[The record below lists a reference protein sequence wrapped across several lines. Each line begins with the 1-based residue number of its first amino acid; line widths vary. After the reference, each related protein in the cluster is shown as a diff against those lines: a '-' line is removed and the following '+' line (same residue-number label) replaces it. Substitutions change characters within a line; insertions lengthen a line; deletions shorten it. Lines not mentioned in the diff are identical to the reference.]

1 MSYALLQEG
10 CWPPQKQKI
19 SCQALASFIPKVAVA
34 VKNSTFPP
42 VINGDDLDQ
51 ISMKPRRVRLSR
63 HYYDLWCLIR
73 KGIAAQ
79 AVADPELFSRVARH
93 RQIFFKVRW
102 VNYDTLRKGT
112 LRLLPSLE
120 QITDWRRD
128 YESMRKEMFFDEP
141 PSFDEVLAVI
151 RQFEEAFNRL

>member
-1 MSYALLQEG
+1 
-10 CWPPQKQKI
+10 
-19 SCQALASFIPKVAVA
+19 
-34 VKNSTFPP
+34 
-42 VINGDDLDQ
+42 
-51 ISMKPRRVRLSR
+51 MKPRRVRLSR

-128 YESMRKEMFFDEP
+128 YELMRKEMFFDEP
-141 PSFDEVLAVI
+141 PSIDEALAVI